1 MKHRSFTQFTV
12 LFLIAATAVFSITAC
27 GAGAKSSYS
36 ADTAAETTAA
46 MSAGGGQMKAA
57 ADIAPEAAPIESN
70 SGEKKE
76 RSSSSPTQPTSS
88 QRKLIRTINLRAETT
103 EFDTLIDS
111 VNQSVTELGGYLESS
126 DISGSSL
133 SSSYEQQRYA
143 YLIARIPSSQLEN
156 FLSQVSSQ
164 SNIINRSETTQDVTL
179 QYSDV
184 ESRKKSLTI
193 EQERLWVLLEKADSI
208 DAVIALESR
217 LSDIRY
223 QLESLESQLRT
234 YDNQVD
240 YSTVHLTINEVT
252 VFTPTAPD
260 SLLARIQK
268 GFLKNMEHVGN
279 ALTNTVVWFI
289 TFLPVLLVLA
299 ILFGSIFLIA
309 KFILKQGEKRKKKKD
324 EIKEIDH
331 K

>member
-1 MKHRSFTQFTV
+1 MKHRSFTQLAAF
-12 LFLIAATAVFSITAC
+12 FLIAATAILSTTAC
-27 GAGAKSSYS
+27 GAGAKSSHTEY
-36 ADTAAETTAA
+36 AVEETAAA
-46 MSAGGGQMKAA
+46 MSPNTVQMDAA
-57 ADIAPEAAPIESN
+57 AGSAPESAPMDSG
-70 SGEKKE
+70 SGEKHE
-76 RSSSSPTQPTSS
+76 LTSSSPIQPISS
-88 QRKLIRTINLRAETT
+88 QRKLIRTIDLHAETT
-103 EFDTLIDS
+103 EFDTLLDS

-143 YLIARIPSSQLEN
+143 YLTARIPSNQLEN
-156 FLSQVSSQ
+156 FLSRVSSQ

-184 ESRKKSLTI
+184 ESRKKSLDI
-193 EQERLWVLLEKADSI
+193 EQERLWALLEKADSI

-260 SLLARIQK
+260 SIFTRMQK
-268 GFLKNMEHVGN
+268 GFQKNMEQVGDG
-279 ALTNTVVWFI
+279 LVNTVVWFV
-289 TFLPVLLVLA
+289 TFIPVLLVLA
-299 ILFGSIFLIA
+299 ILSGVVFLIIRL
-309 KFILKQGEKRKKKKD
+309 ILRRTEKKQKKKD
-324 EIKEIDH
+324 DIKEIDD